1 MIFSLDRVGWLK
13 TFVNSFLFNFIS
25 RRPDMKKIVI
35 TLATL
40 SLLTLAACGN
50 SGGSSS
56 GKQAI
61 TARKIDKSTAVP
73 KEAPAAISAKEGE
86 NPAAAKKKD

>member
-1 MIFSLDRVGWLK
+1 
-13 TFVNSFLFNFIS
+13 
-25 RRPDMKKIVI
+25 MKKIVT

-56 GKQAI
+56 GKQPI

-73 KEAPAAISAKEGE
+73 KDAPAPIFAKEGE

>member
-1 MIFSLDRVGWLK
+1 
-13 TFVNSFLFNFIS
+13 
-25 RRPDMKKIVI
+25 MKKIVI
-35 TLATL
+35 TLATF

-56 GKQAI
+56 GKQPI
-61 TARKIDKSTAVP
+61 TALKIDKSTAVP